1 MFGTI
6 GRFRVKPGHEA
17 QVRALN
23 DEWTRT
29 IRPTI
34 PGLIVEQWGRPVGR
48 SGEMIGV
55 VLMQD
60 EATYRELAARP
71 EQNAWYRRLVEHL
84 EAEPTWEDVAWEA
97 MRADASPLAGS

>member
-6 GRFRVKPGHEA
+6 GRFRLKPGHEE

-23 DEWTRT
+23 EEWARE

-34 PGLIVEQWGRPVGR
+34 PGLVVELWGRPASG
-48 SGEMIGV
+48 SGELVGV

-60 EATYRELAARP
+60 EATYRALAARP
-71 EQNAWYRRLVEHL
+71 EQDAWYRRLVEHL

-97 MRADASPLAGS
+97 VRADAGRAGQG